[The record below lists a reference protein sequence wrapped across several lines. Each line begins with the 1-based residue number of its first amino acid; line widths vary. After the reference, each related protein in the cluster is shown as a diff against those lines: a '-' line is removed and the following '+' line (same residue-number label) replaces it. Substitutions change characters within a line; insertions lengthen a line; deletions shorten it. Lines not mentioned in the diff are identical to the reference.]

1 MLSVTIRKLLTI
13 FIQNV
18 TLVTLKLTEVT
29 FTKRVNLVAC
39 GKNKEHVVD
48 HVTIIECKRGE
59 FNYGYICSED

>member
-1 MLSVTIRKLLTI
+1 M
-13 FIQNV
+13 

-39 GKNKEHVVD
+39 GKNKEHVVN